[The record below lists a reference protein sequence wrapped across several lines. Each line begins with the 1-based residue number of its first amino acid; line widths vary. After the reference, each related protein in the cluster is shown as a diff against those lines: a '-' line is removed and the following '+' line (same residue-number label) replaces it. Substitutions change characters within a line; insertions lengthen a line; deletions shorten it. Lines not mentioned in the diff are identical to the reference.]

1 MGSTV
6 DCPRDRRKSSKE
18 LRKFIGVRQRPSGK
32 WVAEI
37 KDSLQKV
44 RLWLGTFDTA
54 EDAAHAYDKAARTL
68 RGANARTNFE
78 PELSL
83 GIGSDNS
90 EENMPPFSFEDEC
103 EMADGS
109 LLGVLKA
116 KLFSEKK
123 DVGGHSIL
131 RTRPESGGEAHQSPT
146 KVNMDTCE
154 VEDLSMNR
162 DKQMVRLNE
171 VTSQAGTSGSSVR
184 TELLA
189 ASTVRSSLVYDA
201 CSSPSVNNENG
212 QWNPIITGGA
222 DELWCSGQLVAP
234 QMGME
239 DVVDAALL
247 QPVAGAPEDIGAS
260 WSCENYFT
268 AYDEIWNVAEGHW
281 NSPLYGYNVSF
292 DLQ

>member
-18 LRKFIGVRQRPSGK
+18 PRKFIGVRQRPSGR

-90 EENMPPFSFEDEC
+90 EENMPPFSFED
-103 EMADGS
+103 G
-109 LLGVLKA
+109 
-116 KLFSEKK
+116 
-123 DVGGHSIL
+123 
-131 RTRPESGGEAHQSPT
+131 
-146 KVNMDTCE
+146 
-154 VEDLSMNR
+154 
-162 DKQMVRLNE
+162 
-171 VTSQAGTSGSSVR
+171 
-184 TELLA
+184 
-189 ASTVRSSLVYDA
+189 SSLVYDA

-212 QWNPIITGGA
+212 QWSPIITGWA
-222 DELWCSGQLVAP
+222 DDLWCSGHRVAP
-234 QMGME
+234 QMRME

>member
-6 DCPRDRRKSSKE
+6 DYPRDRRKSSKDP
-18 LRKFIGVRQRPSGK
+18 RKFIGVRQRPSGR

-54 EDAAHAYDKAARTL
+54 EVAAHAYDKAARIL

-83 GIGSDNS
+83 GICSDNS
-90 EENMPPFSFEDEC
+90 EENMPPFSFEDGC

-109 LLGVLKA
+109 LLGVLK
-116 KLFSEKK
+116 
-123 DVGGHSIL
+123 
-131 RTRPESGGEAHQSPT
+131 
-146 KVNMDTCE
+146 
-154 VEDLSMNR
+154 
-162 DKQMVRLNE
+162 MVRLNE
-171 VTSQAGTSGSSVR
+171 VTSQAGTSGNSVR
-184 TELLA
+184 TELQA
-189 ASTVRSSLVYDA
+189 ASTVRSSQVYDA
-201 CSSPSVNNENG
+201 CSSPSVNNENC
-212 QWNPIITGGA
+212 QWSPIITGRE
-222 DELWCSGQLVAP
+222 DDLWCSGHRVAP
-234 QMGME
+234 QRGME
-239 DVVDAALL
+239 DVVDTALL

-292 DLQ
+292 DLQVGYDINLKWELI